1 MKPVTISKPIRT
13 AAEHRAALKEIERLM
28 DSPSGTPAADLLE
41 VLSILVADYEER
53 KIPID
58 PPHPLE
64 ALKFRLDQM
73 GLTRADLER
82 VLGSRSRVS
91 EVLNRVRPLSIEMI
105 RRLRRTLGISADVL
119 VPAYPLRRS
128 TARGARRRNIRA

>member
-1 MKPVTISKPIRT
+1 MKLVTVSKPIRT

-28 DSPSGTPAADLLE
+28 DAPARTPAADRLE

-53 KIPID
+53 NVPID

-73 GLTRADLER
+73 GLTRGDLER
-82 VLGSRSRVS
+82 VLGSRARVS

-105 RRLRRTLGISADVL
+105 RRLKQTLRISADVL
-119 VPAYPLRRS
+119 VPAYPLRRNM
-128 TARGARRRNIRA
+128 APGARRRNIRA